1 MSFETKFWI
10 IAGAIGVCILLYL
23 LGPILTPFFISALL
37 AWLGDPIADRLET
50 WKFPR
55 ALAVVVVFI
64 GTFVVLGLLLL
75 LIVPM
80 VSREV
85 AELSTS
91 IPQALA
97 WFQNTAAPWL
107 ADHLHIDPARLRI
120 ENLSGEMTAN
130 LANAGQFAGNALTTL
145 GRSGHFLF
153 AIVLNLLLV
162 PVVTFYWLKDWDI
175 FKARISALLPRD
187 KAHDIRRMA
196 HDCERVLAAFFH
208 GQLLVVTCLT
218 VVYSVGLTLVGLND
232 GFAIGVIA
240 GILSFVPYV
249 GIATGIVLALLAAV
263 LQPGGGW
270 LPLWVLLVFG
280 TGQALDSSLLTPRLV
295 GERIG
300 LHPVLVIF
308 SILAGGTLF
317 GFVGV
322 VLALPAA
329 AAGTVFARHAHA
341 RYLESELY
349 RGGGGTP

>member
-10 IAGAIGVCILLYL
+10 IAGILGVCILLYL

-37 AWLGDPIADRLET
+37 AWLGDPLADRLEAR
-50 WKFPR
+50 KFPR
-55 ALAVVVVFI
+55 WLAVLVVFI
-64 GTFVVLGLLLL
+64 GTFGVLGLLVL

-80 VSREV
+80 AGREV
-85 AELSTS
+85 GELTADV
-91 IPQALA
+91 PRAVA
-97 WFQNTAAPWL
+97 WFQNSVAPWL
-107 ADHLHIDPARLRI
+107 ADHLHVDPERLRI
-120 ENLSGEMTAN
+120 ENLSGEMAAN
-130 LANAGQFAGNALTTL
+130 LSNAGQLAANALATV

-153 AIVLNLLLV
+153 VFALNLLLV
-162 PVVTFYWLKDWDI
+162 PVVTFYWLKDWDV
-175 FKARISALLPRD
+175 FKARLASLLPRD
-187 KAHDIRRMA
+187 KAHDIRRLA

-218 VVYSVGLTLVGLND
+218 VVYSLGLTLVGLDD

-249 GIATGIVLALLAAV
+249 GIATGIVLAELSAV
-263 LQPGGGW
+263 LQPGAGW

-280 TGQALDSSLLTPRLV
+280 SGQALDSSLLTPRLV

-308 SILAGGTLF
+308 AILAGGKLF

-341 RYLESELY
+341 RWLESDLY
-349 RGGGGTP
+349 RGGGGAS